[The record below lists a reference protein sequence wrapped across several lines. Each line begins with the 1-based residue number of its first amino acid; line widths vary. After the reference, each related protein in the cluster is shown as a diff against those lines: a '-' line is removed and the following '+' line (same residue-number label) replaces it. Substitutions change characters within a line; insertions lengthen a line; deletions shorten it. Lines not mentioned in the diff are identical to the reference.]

1 MVRSARQPL
10 YSAVLFW
17 LGLAGLLSG
26 LAGLAPPSG
35 AQASRVLQVWPDY
48 GRGVVGGRLE
58 GVPIEA
64 TVQVFPFGV
73 CRTAAGDVVYA
84 RTYLHFPLDLFPPG
98 TDVLHA
104 TLYVY
109 VDSSSGTGEATVGVY
124 RVLDPWREEYG
135 AASPASWPMLLTSP
149 IATLVARFGAVVP
162 VPVSTPATGALPKVR
177 SMFYESPVT
186 TATFP
191 SSPLLTP
198 TATLT
203 LRPTDTPIAT
213 LTPTATLTPV
223 SQPTLPLVPTSPAS
237 PLPTPTPFS
246 PSTEPV
252 VSLRRVAGTWL
263 TWDVTALMRAWMA
276 REVPDDG
283 LALAPAP
290 DPDADPET
298 AGDLLLARQLTAND
312 PTTRP
317 YLIVEFEVRPVT
329 PTPVPVLPAAG
340 SQVGWGAAG
349 LVLVGVAL
357 MIVGLGVRWA
367 RSLKRS
373 PDTGDNAPLV

>member
-48 GRGVVGGRLE
+48 GRGVASGRLE

-64 TVQVFPFGV
+64 AVQVFPFGV
-73 CRTAAGDVVYA
+73 CRTVAGDVVYA

-109 VDSSSGTGEATVGVY
+109 VDSSSGTGEATVGAY

-149 IATLVARFGAVVP
+149 IATSVARFGAAVP

-177 SMFYESPVT
+177 SMFYESPLA

-198 TATLT
+198 TPTLI
-203 LRPTDTPIAT
+203 LRPTDTPVATHTPTAT
-213 LTPTATLTPV
+213 LMPTATLTPV
-223 SQPTLPLVPTSPAS
+223 SQPTLTLVPTSPAS
-237 PLPTPTPFS
+237 PLPTPTPLS

-276 REVPDDG
+276 GEVPDDG

-357 MIVGLGVRWA
+357 MIVGLGVRRA
-367 RSLKRS
+367 RSLNKI
-373 PDTGDNAPLV
+373 P